1 MRRYSFIFTALLCL
15 SIGAAAVL
23 AAGKAPV
30 KKPATTPQKPPE
42 NDETRAEGKKVYEMY
57 CLSCH
62 GEKGQG
68 DGKGAT
74 FTYPKPRDFSKGL
87 FKIRTTPSGS
97 LPTDGDMFWT
107 ITRGMNGSAMPSF
120 KGLSERERWT
130 VIYYIKTFIEAYQY
144 RKPEPPIS
152 VPPAPPVT
160 AQSIALGKRMY
171 QKMECYKCHGPK
183 GMGDGPSAEDQTD
196 DWGFPV
202 RVRDFT
208 DGVYKGGPNDS
219 DLYLRFTT
227 GMTGSPMPA
236 YAGDKMT
243 TKERWGLVHFVQSL
257 KCQDRPVITPPANDT
272 IVAAKASGEIPADDP
287 GANVWNQATVY
298 QVPLNPL
305 FQRVRN
311 APNVSHVR
319 VRALYNDSQ
328 IAVLLEWDDKS
339 MNSEMLKARDFRDAA
354 SVQFATSGDKLT
366 FVGMGHKDLPSNLWH
381 WKADWQVDMDGGAD
395 INKRFPNMHVDMYQ
409 YADANGEQEELFM
422 TGRAAGNA
430 FSRFGRKSPI
440 EDLNAIGF
448 GSLTPQENEQQNVQG
463 KGIWTGKAWRVL
475 FVRSLNSSDNSDVK
489 FSADQLTPLAF
500 AIWDGSQG
508 DRDGQKLVST
518 WYRLKLK

>member
-1 MRRYSFIFTALLCL
+1 MTLLCV
-15 SIGAAAVL
+15 SIGATATL
-23 AAGKAPV
+23 AGVKGKAPA
-30 KKPATTPQKPPE
+30 KKAAPAAAVQRPPE
-42 NDETRAEGKKVYEMY
+42 NDATRAEGKKVYEMH

-68 DGKGAT
+68 DGKAAV

-97 LPTDGDMFWT
+97 LPTDGDLFWT

-120 KGLSERERWT
+120 KGLSERERWA
-130 VIYYIKTFIEAYQY
+130 VVYYIKTFVEAYQY
-144 RKPEPPIS
+144 RKPEPPVP

-171 QKMECYKCHGPK
+171 QKMECYKCHGQQGK
-183 GMGDGPSAEDQTD
+183 GDGPSAEDQTD

-208 DGVYKGGPNDS
+208 DGVYKGGPNDT

-236 YAGDKMT
+236 YSGDKMT
-243 TKERWGLVHFVQSL
+243 VKERWALVHFVQSL
-257 KCQDRPVITPPANDT
+257 RRKDRPLIIPPPNDT
-272 IVAAKASGEIPADDP
+272 LIAQKVSGEIPADDP
-287 GANVWNQATVY
+287 DASVWKQATVY

-311 APNVSHVR
+311 APNISHVR

-328 IAVLLEWDDKS
+328 IALLLEWEDKS
-339 MNSEMLKARDFRDAA
+339 MNSDMLKARDFRDAA
-354 SVQFATSGDKLT
+354 SVQFATGGGKLT
-366 FVGMGHKDLPSNLWH
+366 FIGMGHKDLPSNLWH
-381 WKADWQVDMDGGAD
+381 WKADWQADLDGGGAD
-395 INKRFPNMHVDMYQ
+395 IKKRFPNMVVDLYPF
-409 YADANGEQEELFM
+409 ADAQGEQEELFM
-422 TGRAAGNA
+422 TGRAVGNA
-430 FSRFGRKSPI
+430 FSRVGRKSPI

-448 GSLTPQENEQQNVQG
+448 GSLTPQDDEQQNVQG

-475 FVRSLNSSDNSDVK
+475 FVRPLNSPDAGDVK
-489 FSADQLTPLAF
+489 FSADQPTPLAF
-500 AIWDGSQG
+500 AVWDGSQG